1 MLSRLRSRLQHWL
14 PVLLVLLAFL
24 AVRLPG
30 LGRFITTD
38 EALWLRR
45 SANFRLALHQQ
56 DWSSTFQS
64 PHPGV
69 LTQWAGAA
77 AYQFVFPDYA
87 RLGTADIRDPD
98 LLRLLENRGVNP
110 MHILALGRGLLLALH
125 AAALVAA
132 CVFAARRL
140 GPWAAA
146 LGGGLLALDPFLA
159 GHQRLLHLDGL
170 LASLIPLAVLA
181 FLDYLKTR
189 QTGSLLAAA
198 LATGLAW
205 LTKTPAVFLLPA
217 LLGLGFLADLR
228 RRPAAWR
235 RSAALAAAAALLLGG
250 LVFWALFPALWA
262 DAGGVLQNMAGYTL
276 GSAEGEHSGPLF
288 FLGQIYPDGELG
300 SAGWV
305 FYLVSSAARSTPL
318 VLLGLAL
325 AAWFALRQPG
335 SPGRGAAGWLALC
348 GLAFLLLMTIASKK
362 MDRYGLPALPFF
374 ILIAGWGWAALLQ
387 TLRSRGRQVAAAAG
401 LLLAALLIVLPNR
414 PYYLNYYNPL
424 IGPADKVMMIGWGE
438 GLDQAAQYLSRQPG
452 IAGARVAAWYSVSF
466 QWMYSHPVEDI
477 PIASQLS
484 EAALADLLSMDYLVI
499 YVHQWQRGTPQNLL
513 DALAPL
519 QPEHSVYISGQEYVR
534 IYRLSK

>member
-1 MLSRLRSRLQHWL
+1 MPSLRSRFLNWL

-24 AVRLPG
+24 ALRLPG

-56 DWSSTFQS
+56 DWPSTFQS

-77 AYQFVFPDYA
+77 AYQIVFPDYA
-87 RLGTADIRDPD
+87 RLGAPDIRDPD
-98 LLRLLENRGVNP
+98 LLRLLENRGVSP
-110 MHILALGRGLLLALH
+110 MRILAVGRGLLLALH

-132 CVFAARRL
+132 CIFAARLL

-146 LGGGLLALDPFLA
+146 VGGGLLALDPFLA

-181 FLDYLKTR
+181 FLDFLKTR
-189 QTGSLLAAA
+189 QPGSLLAAG

-205 LTKTPAVFLLPA
+205 LTKTPAIFLLPA
-217 LLGLGFLADLR
+217 LLGLGLLADLR
-228 RRPAAWR
+228 HRPAGWR
-235 RSAALAAAAALLLGG
+235 GSALLAAAAALLLG
-250 LVFWALFPALWA
+250 LLLFWALFPAMWA
-262 DAGGVLQNMAGYTL
+262 NPLGSLQTMTSYTL

-288 FLGQIYPDGELG
+288 FLGQVYPDGELG
-300 SAGWV
+300 SAGWL
-305 FYLVSSAARSTPL
+305 FYLVSFVARSTPL
-318 VLLGLAL
+318 VLLGLGL
-325 AAWFALRQPG
+325 AAWFGVRQP
-335 SPGRGAAGWLALC
+335 SAPGRATAGWLALG
-348 GLAFLLLMTIASKK
+348 GLGFLLLMTIASKK

-374 ILIAGWGWAALLQ
+374 ILIAGWGWAAALQ
-387 TLRSRGRQVAAAAG
+387 AMGWRGRQVAAVAG
-401 LLLAALLIVLPNR
+401 LLVAALLSALPNQ
-414 PYYLNYYNPL
+414 PYFLNYYNPL

-452 IAGARVAAWYSVSF
+452 IAGAGVATWYSVSF
-466 QWMYSHPVEDI
+466 QWMYSYPVEDI
-477 PIASQLS
+477 PITSQLS
-484 EAALADLLSMDYLVI
+484 EAGLADLLSMDYLVI

-519 QPEHSVYISGQEYVR
+519 DPQHSIWIGGQEYVR
-534 IYRLSK
+534 VYRLGE